1 MEAQPISS
9 SQTPIIERFREPSHI
24 LSSRVENLSPDLF
37 LTGAALSV
45 GLSLFLRVT
54 GRQHDAQFVGQWAPT
69 LLLLGLYTR
78 GGRSIGTFST
88 PPSPTQ
94 DVGGREMH

>member
-1 MEAQPISS
+1 MDTQPISQPQ
-9 SQTPIIERFREPSHI
+9 SQTIENLRDTSRM

-37 LTGAALSV
+37 LTGAAVSI
-45 GLSLFLRVT
+45 GLSLFLKIT

-78 GGRSIGTFST
+78 DGRSLGGSAKRY
-88 PPSPTQ
+88 SSSQ